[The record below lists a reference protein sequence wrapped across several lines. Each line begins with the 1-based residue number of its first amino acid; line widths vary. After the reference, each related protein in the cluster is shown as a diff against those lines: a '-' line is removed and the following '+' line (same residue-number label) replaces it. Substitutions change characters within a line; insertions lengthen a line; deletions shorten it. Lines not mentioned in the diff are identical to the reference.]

1 MRERYTVKREKQTQR
16 EREVDRGSVRER
28 HTVKR
33 EKQTQRER
41 LTEVA

>member
-1 MRERYTVKREKQTQR
+1 MKREKHTEK

-28 HTVKR
+28 YTVKR